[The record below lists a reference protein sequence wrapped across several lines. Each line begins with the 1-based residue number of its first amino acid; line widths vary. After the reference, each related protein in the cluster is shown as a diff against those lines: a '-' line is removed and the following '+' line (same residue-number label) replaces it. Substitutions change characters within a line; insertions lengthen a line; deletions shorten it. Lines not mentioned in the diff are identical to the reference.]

1 MEKNTDNDNKNDT
14 KVSTSNRTEVAET
27 VEKPKKQK
35 RKFEWTPKRKAAF
48 EKCVAAR
55 KSQIEPKAKLKSIKE
70 EKEEDDDSSVSTA
83 NSSLSS
89 SSEEYRKPR
98 RKGLKKQFYRL
109 KKDLI
114 YNMKK
119 QLKKKNVFDND
130 DFDYSDY
137 LPPHYPYTPP
147 APRNLQQSQQYKE
160 EQEEE
165 KEKAPSKPK
174 YCFI

>member
-1 MEKNTDNDNKNDT
+1 MEKNTEIDNKNES
-14 KVSTSNRTEVAET
+14 KVSTSNNPVVVET

-55 KSQIEPKAKLKSIKE
+55 KNQLQPKPKLKTIKE
-70 EKEEDDDSSVSTA
+70 EYESSVSTA
-83 NSSLSS
+83 DSSLSS
-89 SSEEYRKPR
+89 SSEEYKKPK

-119 QLKKKNVFDND
+119 QLKKKNVYDDD
-130 DFDYSDY
+130 DFDY
-137 LPPHYPYTPP
+137 PPYIPP
-147 APRNLQQSQQYKE
+147 QYSHPPPPTRTSQQ
-160 EQEEE
+160 QQ
-165 KEKAPSKPK
+165 
-174 YCFI
+174 

>member
-1 MEKNTDNDNKNDT
+1 MENTNYNDNKNES
-14 KVSTSNRTEVAET
+14 KVATSKNIEVAET

-55 KSQIEPKAKLKSIKE
+55 KSQIEPKQKLKTIK
-70 EKEEDDDSSVSTA
+70 EDDDSSISSA
-83 NSSLSS
+83 DSSLSS

-119 QLKKKNVFDND
+119 KLRQKEYYD
-130 DFDYSDY
+130 DYDTENEYPSSSSHLSTRQSVPEPAATT
-137 LPPHYPYTPP
+137 LPPPV
-147 APRNLQQSQQYKE
+147 
-160 EQEEE
+160 QERQNQTY
-165 KEKAPSKPK
+165 PK
-174 YCFI
+174 YCFV

>member
-1 MEKNTDNDNKNDT
+1 MENNNDIDNKNAT
-14 KVSTSNRTEVAET
+14 KVSTSNTVEVVET

-55 KSQIEPKAKLKSIKE
+55 KSQIEPKQKLKNIK
-70 EKEEDDDSSVSTA
+70 EDDDSSVSTA
-83 NSSLSS
+83 DSSLSS
-89 SSEEYRKPR
+89 SSEEYKKPR
-98 RKGLKKQFYRL
+98 RKGIKKQFYRL

-119 QLKKKNVFDND
+119 QLKKKNVYED
-130 DFDYSDY
+130 DDLDYSDY
-137 LPPHYPYTPP
+137 LPANYSTPFPTTRGTPQPQHY
-147 APRNLQQSQQYKE
+147 QQEE
-160 EQEEE
+160 EQEE
-165 KEKAPSKPK
+165 KPAQQSKPK

>member
-1 MEKNTDNDNKNDT
+1 MEKNNDNDNKN
-14 KVSTSNRTEVAET
+14 VSKLPISKDTEVVET
-27 VEKPKKQK
+27 VEKPKKAK

-55 KSQIEPKAKLKSIKE
+55 KNQIQPKRKIVK
-70 EKEEDDDSSVSTA
+70 DDSSDSSV

-89 SSEEYRKPR
+89 SSEEYKKPR

-119 QLKKKNVFDND
+119 QLKKKNVYDDDDDD
-130 DFDYSDY
+130 DFDFPDY
-137 LPPHYPYTPP
+137 FPPHYSNSTSSTRPI
-147 APRNLQQSQQYKE
+147 E
-160 EQEEE
+160 EPKTQTE
-165 KEKAPSKPK
+165 EKAPAPTKPK

>member
-1 MEKNTDNDNKNDT
+1 MENTNDNDNKNES
-14 KVSTSNRTEVAET
+14 KVATSKNIEVAET

-55 KSQIEPKAKLKSIKE
+55 KCQIEPKQKLKTIKE
-70 EKEEDDDSSVSTA
+70 EDDSSVSTA
-83 NSSLSS
+83 DSSLSS
-89 SSEEYRKPR
+89 SSEEYKKPR

-119 QLKKKNVFDND
+119 QLKKKNVYEDD

-137 LPPHYPYTPP
+137 LPPNYSTPFSATRGP
-147 APRNLQQSQQYKE
+147 SQPQQYQPE
-160 EQEEE
+160 EQEE
-165 KEKAPSKPK
+165 KKAQPTSKPK
-174 YCFI
+174 YCFV

>member
-1 MEKNTDNDNKNDT
+1 MEKNNDIDNKSES
-14 KVSTSNRTEVAET
+14 KLSTSNPTEVVET

-55 KSQIEPKAKLKSIKE
+55 KSQIEPKPKLKTIKE
-70 EKEEDDDSSVSTA
+70 EEDDSSVSTA

-89 SSEEYRKPR
+89 SSEEYKKPK

-119 QLKKKNVFDND
+119 QLKKKNVYD
-130 DFDYSDY
+130 DDLDYPDY
-137 LPPHYPYTPP
+137 IPAYYSHPPPSSRGTQQ
-147 APRNLQQSQQYKE
+147 LQQQQE
-160 EQEEE
+160 QQEQQEE
-165 KEKAPSKPK
+165 KQTSNKPR
-174 YCFI
+174 YCFL